1 MAMISTPFASF
12 PGMFRLN
19 EINGLQTGWQTF
31 VLSLYVPFW

>member
-12 PGMFRLN
+12 RDMFRLN

-31 VLSLYVPFW
+31 GLSQSRLFW